1 MQEIERKFLV
11 KSTAFIAESFQQKKI
26 VQGYLNTN
34 KKRAVRVRI
43 QDNTAFLT
51 IKGMSD
57 ETGTS
62 RFEWEKEIPVN
73 EAEQLMLLCE
83 KYPISKTRFLV
94 KQGEHTYEIDVFEGK
109 SQGLILAEIELNSID
124 ESFEKPNWLG
134 EEVTGNKKYYNV
146 YLAKNPFAKW

>member
-11 KSTAFIAESFQQKKI
+11 KSTAFIAESFQQKRI

-43 QDNTAFLT
+43 QDNIAFLT

-57 ETGTS
+57 KTGTS
-62 RFEWEKEIPVN
+62 RFEWEKQISVT

-83 KYPISKTRFLV
+83 KHPIAKTRYLV
-94 KQGEHTYEIDVFEGK
+94 KAGNHTYEIDVFEARNK
-109 SQGLILAEIELNSID
+109 GLVLAEIELNSID
-124 ESFEKPNWLG
+124 EVFKKPNWLG
-134 EEVTGNKKYYNV
+134 KEVTGNKKYYNV
-146 YLAKNPFAKW
+146 YLAEKPFETW

>member
-1 MQEIERKFLV
+1 MEEIERKFLV
-11 KSTAFIAESFQQKKI
+11 KSTAFIAASFQQKKI

-43 QDNTAFLT
+43 QDNIAFLT

-57 ETGTS
+57 KTGTS
-62 RFEWEKEIPVN
+62 RFEWEKQIPVT

-83 KYPISKTRFLV
+83 KHPIAKTRYLV
-94 KQGEHTYEIDVFEGK
+94 KAEKHTYEIDVFEGK
-109 SQGLILAEIELNSID
+109 NKGLILAEIELNSID
-124 ESFEKPNWLG
+124 ENFEKPNWLG

-146 YLAKNPFAKW
+146 FLAKNPFKKW